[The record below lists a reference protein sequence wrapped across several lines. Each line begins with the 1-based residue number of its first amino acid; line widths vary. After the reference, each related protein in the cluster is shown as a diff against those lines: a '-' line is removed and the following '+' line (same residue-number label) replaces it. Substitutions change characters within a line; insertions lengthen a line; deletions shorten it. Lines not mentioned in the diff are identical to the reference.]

1 MALLRL
7 GYTLVLFCVIVQTNL
22 LVSGSYFGGQDG
34 YVGHGFHGYPT
45 WYLAPYGTHYPAYGE
60 GRANYPSYGV
70 GYTSPT
76 NYGVGYTSPTNYGVG
91 YASPT
96 GHRVAYAS
104 YPGHIQGY
112 ARYPGY
118 GEGYARYPGYGED
131 YARYPGY
138 GEGYARYPGYSINYA
153 RYPGYGDARYS
164 GYAGYSSG
172 VDIDSRDKRGTEY
185 FLKPLQSSVTNPFGE
200 NSVGLALSPWYSY
213 STSAYQ
219 NYKYDAVKHSMNRHA
234 PVQVYGSE
242 GGAKC
247 LLVYVNHDSSHQKLA
262 SIGTVEQFFF
272 GGSNRPIVLHL
283 ATDEPSTP
291 PMQLR
296 FEPGSRDLEE
306 QTSLGRLVDFLI
318 GLRHAFSEAGPFT
331 VRTVVACH

>member
-1 MALLRL
+1 MRL
-7 GYTLVLFCVIVQTNL
+7 CFGFTLVLFCVIVQTNL

-45 WYLAPYGTHYPAYGE
+45 WYLAPYGTHYPTYGE
-60 GRANYPSYGV
+60 GHANYPSHGV

-76 NYGVGYTSPTNYGVG
+76 NYRVG

-96 GHRVAYAS
+96 GYRVAYAS
-104 YPGHIQGY
+104 YPGHIPGY
-112 ARYPGY
+112 ARYPGHVEGYARYHGY
-118 GEGYARYPGYGED
+118 GEGYARYPGYGE
-131 YARYPGY
+131 G
-138 GEGYARYPGYSINYA
+138 YA

-172 VDIDSRDKRGTEY
+172 VDIDSRHKRGTEY

-213 STSAYQ
+213 STSSYQ

-234 PVQVYGSE
+234 PAQVYGSE

-262 SIGTVEQFFF
+262 SIRTVEQFFF

-283 ATDEPSTP
+283 TTDEPSTP

-306 QTSLGRLVDFLI
+306 QTSLERLVDFLI

-331 VRTVVACH
+331 VRTVVACN